1 MPSNPRGPN
10 YIAQVPLGV
19 AEPIL
24 PCLSGIVTTV
34 VVFILTLITL
44 LLVIAQA
51 FLNTID
57 REGDRF
63 DDGFE
68 DVHTRGA
75 AGHEGLEHV
84 EVE

>member
-44 LLVIAQA
+44 LVLHVRP
-51 FLNTID
+51 LTIHFQVK
-57 REGDRF
+57 RF

-68 DVHTRGA
+68 DVHIGGA

-84 EVE
+84 EVK